1 MTDGDGGLERRLG
14 IRRLTARSVIA
25 STLLGTH
32 PPELTTRSL
41 VATAELL
48 GVAAGTARVA
58 MSRMVAAGELEAA
71 GDGYRLVSPTLLA
84 RQERQNRSRS
94 GPTVPW
100 DGRWRMAV
108 VAGDARA
115 QADRLELRSVLTTL
129 RFGELR
135 EGVWLRPDNLPPAA
149 PHHAGVLARQ
159 CTTLHAQP
167 EVPEAMAAVLWD
179 LDHWADRAGLLLGEV
194 RRLLP
199 PLAAGDPAVLAEGF
213 VVSAAVL
220 RHFQAD
226 PLLPAEVLPSGWPG
240 GELRARYDAFDA
252 AFRTTLVDWQRRQH
266 LDSTLTARPSGRHTA

>member
-1 MTDGDGGLERRLG
+1 MPTVTDEELERRLG
-14 IRRLTARSVIA
+14 VRRLTARSVIA
-25 STLLGTH
+25 STLLGTN
-32 PPELTTRSL
+32 PPELSTRSL

-58 MSRMVAAGELEAA
+58 MSRMVAAGELEAT
-71 GDGYRLVSPTLLA
+71 GDGYRLVSPALLA
-84 RQERQNRSRS
+84 RQDRQSRSRS

-108 VAGDARA
+108 VAGEARS
-115 QADRLELRSVLTTL
+115 QSDRLELRSVLTSM

-135 EGVWLRPDNLPPAA
+135 EGVWLRPDNLA
-149 PHHAGVLARQ
+149 PTDDPHGAGVLARQ

-167 EVPEAMAAVLWD
+167 EVPEAIAAVLWD
-179 LDHWADRAGLLLGEV
+179 LDHWADRA
-194 RRLLP
+194 RLLRHEVERLVP
-199 PLAAGDPAVLAEGF
+199 ALEAGDHSGLAEGF

-226 PLLPAEVLPSGWPG
+226 PLLPAELLPADWPG
-240 GELRARYDAFDA
+240 TELRERYDTFDA

-266 LDSTLTARPSGRHTA
+266 LAAR